1 MYISETIEGLLSV
14 LELKGLVMTEVL
26 TVSTCQLWDC
36 LDNISVATGKYTFS
50 DAVSLGALENKPS

>member
-14 LELKGLVMTEVL
+14 LELKGLVMTE
-26 TVSTCQLWDC
+26 VSTCQLWDC